1 MVCSKLS
8 WVFLTLHKPIITWNS
23 FRVIDLRCSLKKE
36 LLELNLPANTN
47 DLQFTSV
54 HTGCNSTSLSILGAL
69 LVLSLLSFQLA
80 TQHVFVKSN

>member
-23 FRVIDLRCSLKKE
+23 FRVIIRDLKCLLKKE

-47 DLQFTSV
+47 DLQFTIV
-54 HTGCNSTSLSILGAL
+54 HMG
-69 LVLSLLSFQLA
+69 
-80 TQHVFVKSN
+80 